1 MLSLGGGAFLGWA
14 LGANHAAN
22 VFGTAVAAR
31 VVRWGTAA
39 VICAA
44 CVIVG
49 AYAEGSAGIRTLGNL
64 SQGSVTAAVVASV
77 SAAAVVTLMTYLA
90 IPVSTS
96 QAVVGAIIG
105 IGLTVGAPRWDGLAK
120 ILICWVATP
129 IGAGVIAC
137 VLYTLGGVV
146 LNRVRMSMLTRDQVL
161 WGLLILTGA
170 YGAYALGANNVA
182 NVTGVYY
189 GTGVV
194 DSPSVLAL
202 IGGVFMALGVVTY
215 SARVMFT
222 VGARLVRLDAYAA
235 LVATLSEAITVH
247 VFAWVGVPVSTSQ
260 AIIGAVVGVGLM
272 RGSRAVHGEVLK
284 NICLAWLLSPVAA
297 ALFATGIYR
306 MVA

>member
-1 MLSLGGGAFLGWA
+1 VLSLGGGAFLGWA
-14 LGANHAAN
+14 LGANDAAN

-31 VVRWGTAA
+31 VVRFGTAA
-39 VICAA
+39 FICAA

-49 AYAEGSAGIRTLGNL
+49 AYVEGAAGIRTLGNL
-64 SQGSVTAAVVASV
+64 SQDSVTAAVVASM
-77 SAAAVVTLMTYLA
+77 SAAAVVTVMICLA

-105 IGLTVGAPRWDGLAK
+105 IGLTVGTPRWDGLGK

-129 IGAGVIAC
+129 IGAGVVAC
-137 VLYTLGGVV
+137 IVYTLAGAV
-146 LNRVRMSMLTRDQVL
+146 LSRARVSMLTRDQVL
-161 WGLLILTGA
+161 WGSLILAGA

-189 GTGVV
+189 RTGVV
-194 DSPSVLAL
+194 DNPSVLAL

-247 VFAWVGVPVSTSQ
+247 AFAWIGVPVSTSQ
-260 AIIGAVVGVGLM
+260 AIIGAVVAVGLM
-272 RGSRAVHGEVLK
+272 RGTRAVHGEVLK

-297 ALFATGIYR
+297 ALLAAGIYR
-306 MVA
+306 VVA